1 MSINLTL
8 LLVMGVLYVCGV
20 YLLLERSLTRVML
33 GLILITNATN
43 LLLLSTAGVPGR
55 APIVISGTPPQDYT
69 DPLPQALTLTAIVI
83 SFAITAFLL
92 GVIYRSWSLARQDEV
107 QDDIEDRRVAHQPSY
122 QREEDAVIPH
132 DTSEFTGDAET
143 SLAEQEERPGRAG
156 HADAHR
162 AAGHAHEHDRGIE
175 A

>member
-1 MSINLTL
+1 MSINVTL
-8 LLVMGVLYVCGV
+8 LLVMGVLYTCGV

-43 LLLLSTAGVPGR
+43 LLLLTTAGVAGR
-55 APIVISGTPPQDYT
+55 APLVVSGVDAREYT
-69 DPLPQALTLTAIVI
+69 DPVPQALTLTAIVI
-83 SFAITAFLL
+83 SFAVTAFLL

-107 QDDIEDRRVAHQPSY
+107 QDDIEDRRVAHQPSF

-132 DTSEFTGDAET
+132 DTSEFTGAAET
-143 SLAEQEERPGRAG
+143 SLAEQEERPGRVG
-156 HADAHR
+156 HADAPR
-162 AAGHAHEHDRGIE
+162 AAGHEQAHARRWD